1 MSDPLLMQLSFLPGS
16 LEWIILF
23 ILMAAGGLF
32 LLLLLT
38 GKKVKRTNRGKH
50 DTHAW
55 DEGVADRASGEGD
68 AAGDVDD

>member
-1 MSDPLLMQLSFLPGS
+1 MQLSFLSGYW
-16 LEWIILF
+16 EWIILV

-32 LLLLLT
+32 LLVLLT
-38 GKKVKRTNRGKH
+38 GKKVKRSSHQKH

-55 DEGVADRASGEGD
+55 DEGVADRASGAGD